1 MDDFLTQKD
10 AARVLRLSQRT
21 LERYRVAGMG
31 PRFVKTGRRVLYR
44 PSDIESW
51 AAERTFGST
60 AEAEAAAS
68 HGGRP

>member
-1 MDDFLTQKD
+1 MDEFLTQKD

-21 LERYRVAGMG
+21 LERYQITGMG

-60 AEAEAAAS
+60 AEAEGFAAP
-68 HGGRP
+68 GGAR